1 MTTRT
6 RQAIVMIS
14 FLAAM
19 IAGIASEIAIREQ
32 IGTAAGY
39 VPVTVMICTFVITVG
54 VLNLLAGIVKRN
66 NP

>member
-19 IAGIASEIAIREQ
+19 IAGIASEISVREAIY
-32 IGTAAGY
+32 TPAGY
-39 VPVTVMICTFVITVG
+39 IPLAVMICVFVGTAGALTI
-54 VLNLLAGIVKRN
+54 LANLVKRN